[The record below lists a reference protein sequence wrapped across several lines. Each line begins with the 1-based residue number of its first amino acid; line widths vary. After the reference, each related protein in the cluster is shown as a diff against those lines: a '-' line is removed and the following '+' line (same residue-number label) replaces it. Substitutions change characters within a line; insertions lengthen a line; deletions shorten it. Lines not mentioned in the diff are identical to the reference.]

1 MPPLLH
7 VLSLAAFFALAL
19 RFFFSTVRDL
29 RRGA

>member
-7 VLSLAAFFALAL
+7 VLSLAAALAL
-19 RFFFSTVRDL
+19 VVGFFVSTVRDL